1 MCALSCNKVILV
13 KDGETMNVAARIWP
27 RTSYKRRKLVVS
39 SDSVSDTSGDG
50 SSTSPDTSDEEP
62 LVNRPRRADCR
73 SDEPLVH
80 RVLVNRPRRAR
91 DHLHPPRVDPRVLEM
106 VLPPPRRAGHPHP
119 PVPPPPAAIP
129 LPNRDWLYD
138 EEYHGWFVLGFVPTP
153 RTPPIP
159 GFGPEDSGIVLGDW
173 VDPDAT
179 FFVMLDRDN
188 DPGSWDFAAPLVYNA
203 GEVDSM
209 YIMHAH
215 LHLHMQCV

>member
-27 RTSYKRRKLVVS
+27 KTSYKRRKLVVS
-39 SDSVSDTSGDG
+39 ADSVSDTSGDG

-80 RVLVNRPRRAR
+80 RRAR

-153 RTPPIP
+153 RTPPVP

-179 FFVMLDRDN
+179 FFAMLDRDN
-188 DPGSWDFAAPLVYNA
+188 DNGGSWHFPAPLVYNA

>member
-80 RVLVNRPRRAR
+80 RRAR
-91 DHLHPPRVDPRVLEM
+91 DHLHPPRVDPRVL
-106 VLPPPRRAGHPHP
+106 VPPLPPPRRAGHPHP

-138 EEYHGWFVLGFVPTP
+138 EENHGWFVLGFVPTP

-179 FFVMLDRDN
+179 FFAMLDRDN
-188 DPGSWDFAAPLVYNA
+188 DPGSWDFAAPPAADPGVVYNA

>member
-80 RVLVNRPRRAR
+80 RRAR
-91 DHLHPPRVDPRVLEM
+91 DCLPPPRVPP
-106 VLPPPRRAGHPHP
+106 LPPPRRAGHPHP

-179 FFVMLDRDN
+179 FFAMLDRDN